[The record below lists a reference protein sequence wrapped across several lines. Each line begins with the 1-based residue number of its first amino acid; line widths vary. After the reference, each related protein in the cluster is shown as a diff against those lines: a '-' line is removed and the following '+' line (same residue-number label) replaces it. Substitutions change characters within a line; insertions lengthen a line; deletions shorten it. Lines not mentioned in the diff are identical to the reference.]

1 MQISVQWLEQW
12 FTVFNEQYFDSGLPL
27 PRLALSRS
35 RTRLGSM
42 SCKRLTRL
50 LRGTKF
56 SDFTIRLSNYYDLS
70 EREFQNVLLHEMI
83 HYSIAYT
90 GLKDTSPHGVVFR
103 RMADEFNRKHGWNI
117 KVTGS
122 TRGVKPAKP
131 QPDREFLVLA
141 LLLDSGE
148 HLFSVVNPRYAH
160 EIDRNIRSVSRVKN
174 FSWYTT
180 RDHYFMDFPRVRSLR
195 GRRVSMNVYEKKTAE
210 MTPFVV

>member
-42 SCKRLTRL
+42 SCKRVTRL

-70 EREFQNVLLHEMI
+70 ERNFQNVLLHEMI
-83 HYSIAYT
+83 HYHIAYA
-90 GLKDTSPHGVVFR
+90 GVKDTSPHGVVFR
-103 RMADEFNRKHGWNI
+103 RMAEEFNRKYGWNI

-131 QPDREFLVLA
+131 QPNREFLVLA

-180 RDHYFMDFPRVRSLR
+180 CDRYFMDFPRVRSLR
-195 GRRVSMNVYEKKTAE
+195 GRRVSMDVYEKKTAE

>member
-1 MQISVQWLEQW
+1 MEQW
-12 FTVFNEQYFDSGLPL
+12 FTTFNEQYFDSGLPL

-35 RTRLGSM
+35 KTRLGSM
-42 SCKRLTRL
+42 SCKRVTRL

-70 EREFQNVLLHEMI
+70 ERDFQNVLLHEMI
-83 HYSIAYT
+83 HYHIAYA
-90 GLKDTSPHGVVFR
+90 GVKDTSPHGVVFR
-103 RMADEFNRKHGWNI
+103 RMAEAFNRKYGWNI

-122 TRGVKPAKP
+122 TRGIKPAKP

-160 EIDRNIRSVSRVKN
+160 EIDRNISCVSRVKSV
-174 FSWYTT
+174 SWYTT
-180 RDHYFMDFPRVRSLR
+180 RDRYFMEFPRVRSLR
-195 GRRVSMNVYEKKTAE
+195 GRRVSMEVYEKKTAE
-210 MTPFVV
+210 MTPIVV

>member
-1 MQISVQWLEQW
+1 MEQW
-12 FTVFNEQYFDSGLPL
+12 FTTFNEQYFDCVLPL

-35 RTRLGSM
+35 KTRLGSM
-42 SCKRLTRL
+42 SCKRVTRL

-70 EREFQNVLLHEMI
+70 ERDFQNILLHEMI
-83 HYSIAYT
+83 HYHIAYT
-90 GLKDTSPHGVVFR
+90 GVKDSSPHGVVFR
-103 RMADEFNRKHGWNI
+103 RMAEVFNRKYGWNI

-122 TRGVKPAKP
+122 TRGTKPAKP

-160 EIDRNIRSVSRVKN
+160 EIDCNIRCVSRVKSFN
-174 FSWYTT
+174 WYTT
-180 RDHYFMDFPRVRSLR
+180 CDRYFMEFPRVRSLR
-195 GRRVSMNVYEKKTAE
+195 GRRVSMEVYEEKTAE
-210 MTPFVV
+210 MTPIVV

>member
-1 MQISVQWLEQW
+1 MEQW
-12 FTVFNEQYFDSGLPL
+12 FTTFNEQYFDGGLPL
-27 PRLALSRS
+27 PRLVLSRS
-35 RTRLGSM
+35 KTRLGSM
-42 SCKRLTRL
+42 SCKRVTRL

-70 EREFQNVLLHEMI
+70 ERDFQNVLLHEMI
-83 HYSIAYT
+83 HYHIAYT
-90 GLKDTSPHGVVFR
+90 GVKDTSPHGVVFR
-103 RMADEFNRKHGWNI
+103 RMAEAFNRKYGWNI

-122 TRGVKPAKP
+122 TRGIKPAKP

-160 EIDRNIRSVSRVKN
+160 EIDRNISCVSRVKS

-180 RDHYFMDFPRVRSLR
+180 RDRYFMEFPRVRSLR
-195 GRRVSMNVYEKKTAE
+195 GRRVSMEVYEKKTAE
-210 MTPFVV
+210 MTPIVV

>member
-1 MQISVQWLEQW
+1 MEQW
-12 FTVFNEQYFDSGLPL
+12 FTTFNEQYFDGGLPL

-35 RTRLGSM
+35 KTRLGSM
-42 SCKRLTRL
+42 SCKRVTHLF
-50 LRGTKF
+50 RGTKF

-70 EREFQNVLLHEMI
+70 ERDFQNVLLHEMI
-83 HYSIAYT
+83 HYHIAYT
-90 GLKDTSPHGVVFR
+90 GVKDSSPHGVVFR
-103 RMADEFNRKHGWNI
+103 RMAEAFNRKYGWNI

-122 TRGVKPAKP
+122 TRGTKPAKP

-160 EIDRNIRSVSRVKN
+160 EIDCNISCVSRVKS

-180 RDHYFMDFPRVRSLR
+180 CDRYFMEFPRVRSLR
-195 GRRVSMNVYEKKTAE
+195 GRRVSMEVYEEKTAE
-210 MTPFVV
+210 MTPIVV

>member
-160 EIDRNIRSVSRVKN
+160 EIDCNIRSVSRVKN

>member
-1 MQISVQWLEQW
+1 MEQW
-12 FTVFNEQYFDSGLPL
+12 FTTFNEQYFDGGLPL

-35 RTRLGSM
+35 KTRLGSM
-42 SCKRLTRL
+42 SCKRVTRL

-70 EREFQNVLLHEMI
+70 ERDFQNVLLHEMI
-83 HYSIAYT
+83 HYHIAYT
-90 GLKDTSPHGVVFR
+90 GVKDTSPHGVVFR
-103 RMADEFNRKHGWNI
+103 RMAEAFNRKYGWNI

-122 TRGVKPAKP
+122 TRGIKPAKP

-160 EIDRNIRSVSRVKN
+160 EIDRSIRCVSRVKSFN
-174 FSWYTT
+174 WYTT
-180 RDHYFMDFPRVRSLR
+180 CDRYFMDFPRVRSLR
-195 GRRVSMNVYEKKTAE
+195 GRRVSMEVYEEKTAE
-210 MTPFVV
+210 MTQIAVG

>member
-1 MQISVQWLEQW
+1 MEQW
-12 FTVFNEQYFDSGLPL
+12 FTTFNEQYFDSVLPL

-35 RTRLGSM
+35 KTRLGSM
-42 SCKRLTRL
+42 SCKRVTRL

-70 EREFQNVLLHEMI
+70 ERDFQNVLLHEMI
-83 HYSIAYT
+83 HYHIAYT
-90 GLKDTSPHGVVFR
+90 GVKDTSPHGVVFR
-103 RMADEFNRKHGWNI
+103 RMAEAFNRKYGWNI

-122 TRGVKPAKP
+122 TRGIKPAKP

-160 EIDRNIRSVSRVKN
+160 EIDRNISCVSRVKSFN
-174 FSWYTT
+174 WYTT
-180 RDHYFMDFPRVRSLR
+180 CDRYFMDFPRVRSLR
-195 GRRVSMNVYEKKTAE
+195 GRRVSADIYERKTAE
-210 MTPFVV
+210 MTQIAVG

>member
-122 TRGVKPAKP
+122 TRGVRPAKP

-180 RDHYFMDFPRVRSLR
+180 RDRYFMDFPRVRSLR
-195 GRRVSMNVYEKKTAE
+195 GRRVSMDVYEKKTAE

>member
-35 RTRLGSM
+35 KTRLGSM
-42 SCKRLTRL
+42 SCKRVTRL

-122 TRGVKPAKP
+122 TRGVRPAKP

-148 HLFSVVNPRYAH
+148 HLFSVVNPRYAQ

-180 RDHYFMDFPRVRSLR
+180 RDRYFMDFPRVRSLR
-195 GRRVSMNVYEKKTAE
+195 GRRVSMDVYEKKTAE